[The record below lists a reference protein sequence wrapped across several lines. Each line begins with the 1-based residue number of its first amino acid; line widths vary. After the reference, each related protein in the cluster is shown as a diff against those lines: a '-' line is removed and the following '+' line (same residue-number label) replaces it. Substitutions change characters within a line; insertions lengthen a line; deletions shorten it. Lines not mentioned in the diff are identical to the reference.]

1 MKKVEMSFSSIKELK
16 EYLENNK
23 MFYED
28 INDTNLLLIED
39 DERVSESIF
48 VSSFWALEQVIFS
61 VKKAIYKMECTNG
74 DLYLVFKPK
83 SDIIDGLLYMPDDIT
98 DLIDESSKIVL
109 SHHIYSEESSHA
121 I

>member
-28 INDTNLLLIED
+28 INDPNLLLIED

-48 VSSFWALEQVIFS
+48 VSSFWA
-61 VKKAIYKMECTNG
+61 
-74 DLYLVFKPK
+74 
-83 SDIIDGLLYMPDDIT
+83 
-98 DLIDESSKIVL
+98 
-109 SHHIYSEESSHA
+109 
-121 I
+121 

>member
-1 MKKVEMSFSSIKELK
+1 
-16 EYLENNK
+16 
-23 MFYED
+23 
-28 INDTNLLLIED
+28 
-39 DERVSESIF
+39 
-48 VSSFWALEQVIFS
+48 
-61 VKKAIYKMECTNG
+61 MECTNG